1 MSDDEMGGTGGTG
14 DPGDPGAA
22 DDPGRTML
30 LVMTALPDA
39 EAAARVARA
48 VLASRLAACVN
59 RLAPCESEYWWRG
72 QLETASEWPL
82 LIKTTR
88 DRYAALEAAIRQAHP
103 YEVPEIVALPVAAG
117 FAPYLA
123 WVAAETRP
131 AAGGD
136 TQA

>member
-1 MSDDEMGGTGGTG
+1 MSDSE
-14 DPGDPGAA
+14 ASE
-22 DDPGRTML
+22 TM

-48 VLASRLAACVN
+48 VLAPRLAACVN

-72 QLETASEWPL
+72 RIETAREWPL

-117 FAPYLA
+117 FPSYLA

-131 AAGGD
+131 D
-136 TQA
+136 ESTIFKD